1 MIKLLLSTVC
11 LLSLCVGVTACSQEK
26 PTRSTR
32 LDASAVLKHPQV
44 IGEIR
49 AYIQRN
55 PHSQKELYYLDAVR
69 QGQNTHIELSSL
81 FTQSQ
86 VIALQPCAF
95 IQLDQEWVLVK
106 TGDCPLVKNIDSLLN
121 QYAPGKIYDDTRRRY
136 KIDAQGDTL
145 WLHDNIF
152 YDPEVVRIELYRDT
166 VTAIHRNL
174 Q

>member
-11 LLSLCVGVTACSQEK
+11 FVSLFAGVSACRQEK
-26 PTRSTR
+26 TSSTR

-44 IGEIR
+44 ISEIR

-55 PHSQKELYYLDAVR
+55 PPSKEELYYLDAVR
-69 QGQNTHIELSSL
+69 QGENTHVEISSL
-81 FTQSQ
+81 TTKTG
-86 VIALQPCAF
+86 VNALQPCGF
-95 IQLDQEWVLVK
+95 IKLDQEWVLVK

-121 QYAPGKIYDDTRRRY
+121 QHAPGKIYDDTRRRY
-136 KIDAQGDTL
+136 KLDVQGDTL
-145 WLHDNIF
+145 WLHENIF